1 MRRFLDFYIPFV
13 LLYCTDPLTA
23 SPSFLQRTHSFPH
36 TRTPA
41 HPRTRTSILTGYT
54 LTIKKNVGLAAC

>member
-1 MRRFLDFYIPFV
+1 MRRFLDFYIPSS
-13 LLYCTDPLTA
+13 YCTVLTP
-23 SPSFLQRTHSFPH
+23 SPSFVQRTHSFPH